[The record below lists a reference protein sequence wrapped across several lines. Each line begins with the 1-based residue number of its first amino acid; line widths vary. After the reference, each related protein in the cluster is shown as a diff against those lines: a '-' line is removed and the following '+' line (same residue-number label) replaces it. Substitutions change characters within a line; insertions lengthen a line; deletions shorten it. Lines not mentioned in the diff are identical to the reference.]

1 MQVFKLVVN
10 DLVDPTSTIP
20 ILQITLQPL
29 KAIEPLALYKTE
41 AFNYE
46 TTIESLGKTPSA
58 ETSGTP
64 LKLSKEKHN
73 QRTKFKTKQFYQ
85 LFGWTTM
92 FGSGFSF
99 SCRLPR
105 EVANKKLYRHFLARI
120 LT

>member
-1 MQVFKLVVN
+1 MQIFKLVVI

-20 ILQITLQPL
+20 ILQINLQPL

-46 TTIESLGKTPSA
+46 TTIESFSKTPSA
-58 ETSGTP
+58 ETSDTP

-85 LFGWTTM
+85 LFVRTTM
-92 FGSGFSF
+92 F
-99 SCRLPR
+99 
-105 EVANKKLYRHFLARI
+105 
-120 LT
+120 